1 MIIHQLSNDD
11 VAGSQEMDVDEDVK
25 DNGLA
30 EDD

>member
-1 MIIHQLSNDD
+1 MIIHQLSNDV